1 MVKKVS
7 RKQYE
12 SSSYKNFQRV
22 AENFINGA
30 DLALEFEY
38 YNAAGVLIIHAA
50 IALADAVT
58 IRFGKVK
65 CTGENHYEIIKLLQ
79 ETAPD
84 SKQSASAL
92 THFNQ
97 LIDHKSSVSYQGEL
111 YKLSD
116 VRQLRKHYDRFS
128 SWVKSILG

>member
-12 SSSYKNFQRV
+12 TSNYKNFLKV

-30 DLALEFEY
+30 DLALDYEY
-38 YNAAGVLIIHAA
+38 YNAAGVLIIHSA

-58 IRFGKVK
+58 IRFGSVK

-79 ETAPD
+79 ETAPN
-84 SKQSASAL
+84 SKQTSVAI
-92 THFNQ
+92 THFDK
-97 LIDHKSSVSYQGEL
+97 LIDHKNAVSYQGEI
-111 YKLSD
+111 YDSADIKT
-116 VRQLRKHYDRFS
+116 LRKHYERFS
-128 SWVKSILG
+128 VWVKSILE